1 MNETTTV
8 KQYMIAMYQ
17 PEGVM
22 PPPEFLERV
31 MAELAV
37 VRREL
42 EATGSWV
49 FGNGLHDPGTAT
61 VLRRGRD
68 GETLVTDGPFLEGKE
83 HLGGITVIKA
93 ADLDAAL
100 DVGRRY
106 AEITGLPIEV
116 WPFRGEVEA

>member
-1 MNETTTV
+1 MNDTTTV
-8 KQYMIAMYQ
+8 KQYLIAMYQ
-17 PEGVM
+17 PEGVL

-31 MAELAV
+31 MAELGA

-42 EATGSWV
+42 EASGSWV

-61 VLRRGRD
+61 VLRHRD
-68 GETLVTDGPFLEGKE
+68 GDVLITDGPFAEGKE
-83 HLGGITVIKA
+83 HLGGITIIKA

-100 DVGRRY
+100 AVGRRY

>member
-17 PEGVM
+17 PEGVQ

-31 MAELAV
+31 MAQLGAV
-37 VRREL
+37 RSEL
-42 EATGSWV
+42 ETTGSWV
-49 FGNGLHDPGTAT
+49 FGNGLHDPGSAT
-61 VLRRGRD
+61 VVRSRD
-68 GETLVTDGPFLEGKE
+68 GEVLITDGPFAEGKE
-83 HLGGITVIKA
+83 HLGGITIIKA

-116 WPFRGEVEA
+116 WPFRGDVEA

>member
-1 MNETTTV
+1 MSETATV

-17 PEGVM
+17 PEGAL
-22 PPPEFLERV
+22 PPPEFLEPV
-31 MAELAV
+31 MAELAA
-37 VRREL
+37 VRGEL
-42 EATGSWV
+42 EAAGAWV

-61 VLRRGRD
+61 VVRSRD
-68 GETLVTDGPFLEGKE
+68 GGTLVTDGPFLEGKE
-83 HLGGITVIKA
+83 HLGGITIIKA

-116 WPFRGEVEA
+116 WPFRGEVGA